1 MASSL
6 SQIRVLCSILTVS
19 SFSLEIE
26 RIYRP
31 QKSLGFYSSGWRNS
45 GWLPGFSF
53 AQINPGRSN
62 HFFGLFFSLLVEF
75 HRDWGIEWRGILCP
89 THPVLLQPPTTHF
102 ACILRRFWH
111 THTCMFA
118 YILLRNKILLFLKWW
133 QKPTCP
139 ILRYSSVLNM
149 EKGNFTNFENSYKI
163 NKNSYN
169 DNFLAVVIRKKW
181 NLYFA
186 KNLGG

>member
-111 THTCMFA
+111 THLHVRIYSSQKQNIVIPEMMA
-118 YILLRNKILLFLKWW
+118 EANLSYSALFLS
-133 QKPTCP
+133 P
-139 ILRYSSVLNM
+139 
-149 EKGNFTNFENSYKI
+149 EHGKGQFYKLWKFI
-163 NKNSYN
+163 Q
-169 DNFLAVVIRKKW
+169 D
-181 NLYFA
+181 
-186 KNLGG
+186 